1 MTKQRRKTS
10 PTPIEETVGALPPVT
25 ELLDGSV
32 AVGVNE
38 VNYEL
43 VASLAG
49 EMNRNIQM
57 YPGYTMYRQPKLGV
71 PVGSGA
77 YYESVRLSRDYYKE
91 ESFVRRQIRNIIN
104 KAYSQGCA
112 FQADDDNHVQ
122 DLNYWASQ
130 VNFPVNKNGGL
141 DTLSRQIL
149 RHLLLEEQVIIAHQ
163 MGPMKSADGKN
174 QWQMP
179 MVVECLNP
187 TKIVPDCDTN
197 GKRIWW
203 YKLSDKQT
211 NKKSMQN
218 VIANFFGQQSIQIK
232 NGLENFWGNAYGGSF
247 FQLPSDNI
255 TVISI
260 DQFDDEEF
268 PVPLIESLFASVAQL
283 RLLRMADW
291 QIAHSIV
298 NYILVIK
305 FPVQVQKPERDSFVN
320 AIQAGRRTQMA
331 GIPEGVTFETVQVDT
346 ATLLNKDKYS
356 QPSADLRDGFGFFQ
370 GVEQN
375 LELAKFAIE
384 GMDNEA
390 IALQLFLKRTI
401 ECLLEKIWKKNG
413 WELPVAN
420 LVLAPIGMKQDVALA
435 LYILGLQG
443 RGTTLRVHGY
453 NPKDTLTELKL
464 EKQQKLDEKFPI
476 RPSFSQAVSKLPGG
490 SKIPNLPQPN
500 QMNPQP
506 TEIKQTNIPS
516 TRAAQLAE
524 EIIAEA
530 LGDDWVPAWLND
542 TSDEIG
548 GSE

>member
-1 MTKQRRKTS
+1 MTKKRRKTAS
-10 PTPIEETVGALPPVT
+10 APIEEAVGALPPVT
-25 ELLDGSV
+25 EFPDGSV

-49 EMNRNIQM
+49 EMPRNIQM
-57 YPGYTMYRQPKLGV
+57 YPGYTLYRQPKLGV

-104 KAYSQGCA
+104 KAYSQGCS
-112 FQADDDNHVQ
+112 FQADDDNYVQ
-122 DLNYWASQ
+122 DLNHWASR
-130 VNFPVNKNGGL
+130 VNVPVNRNGGL
-141 DTLSRQIL
+141 DTLSRQVL
-149 RHLLLEEQVIIAHQ
+149 RHFLLEEQVIIAYQ
-163 MGPMKSADGKN
+163 MGPMKSVDGKN

-179 MVVECLNP
+179 LVVECLNP
-187 TKIVPDCDTN
+187 TKIVPDCDAS

-211 NKKSMQN
+211 HDKAMQN
-218 VIANFFGQQSIQIK
+218 VIANFFGQESIALK
-232 NGLENFWGNAYGGSF
+232 RGLTNFWGNDYGGTF
-247 FQLPSDNI
+247 IQLPPDNV
-255 TVISI
+255 TVMSI

-268 PVPLIESLFASVAQL
+268 PTPLVESLFASIAQL

-305 FPVQVQKPERDSFVN
+305 FPSGIEKPERDSFVN

-346 ATLLNKDKYS
+346 KTLLEDKKYA
-356 QPSADLRDGFGFFQ
+356 QPSRDLLSGFGFFT
-370 GVEQN
+370 GVETN
-375 LELAKFAIE
+375 LELAKFAIA

-401 ECLLEKIWKKNG
+401 ESLLEKIWKKNG
-413 WELPVAN
+413 WTQPVAN

-453 NPKDTLTELKL
+453 NPKDALRELES
-464 EKQQKLDEKFPI
+464 EKKQKLDEKFPI
-476 RPSFSQAVSKLPGG
+476 RPSFAQVAQGLPGVKLP
-490 SKIPNLPQPN
+490 KLPKSN
-500 QMNPQP
+500 QMSEPKQIGGP
-506 TEIKQTNIPS
+506 KQTDQTNIPN

-542 TSDEIG
+542 ESDEI
-548 GSE
+548 